1 MGRGSAR
8 LLALACAL
16 GLGPAVTASAENL
29 NPSFDTADLSDGTPS
44 AAAQNGEPGFEYV
57 SLALA
62 TSVID
67 AINGVVDGTNADRM
81 IAERIGEFD
90 LVEGPEPNTFL
101 LLGFGLAGL
110 AWSSRPYPPPQRPPH
125 G

>member
-16 GLGPAVTASAENL
+16 GLGPAVMASAENL
-29 NPSFDTADLSDGTPS
+29 NPSFEIADLSDGTTS
-44 AAAQNGEPGFEYV
+44 AAAQNGEPGSEYV
-57 SLALA
+57 SLALS

-67 AINGVVDGTNADRM
+67 AITGVVDGTNADRK
-81 IAERIGEFD
+81 IAELIGEFD

-110 AWSSRPYPPPQRPPH
+110 AWGSRSYPPPQRPPH